1 MAVFSPA
8 EIAYLQSQMLGRI
21 ASVGRDGQPHVVPV
35 AFRYNADL
43 DTIDVGGHGFAR
55 RKKFRDVRR
64 NPRVAFVV
72 DDVPSTDPWTP
83 RGIEVRGEAEISDTG
98 GKEIMP
104 DFDDEMFSHQGAT
117 HRQLGTRGG
126 EMGGER
132 SLGDLTR
139 RGPERA
145 PGQGKRGPV
154 GAGRPIDP
162 FGRTIR
168 GRRRPGWRG

>member
-1 MAVFSPA
+1 MEQSGSEEQGGAGMAVFTPA

-83 RGIEVRGEAEISDTG
+83 RGIEVRGEAKISDTG

-104 DFDDEMFSHQGAT
+104 DFDHEMFRIRARRIVSWGI
-117 HRQLGTRGG
+117 
-126 EMGGER
+126 EGER
-132 SLGDLTR
+132 WAVNARSVT
-139 RGPERA
+139 
-145 PGQGKRGPV
+145 
-154 GAGRPIDP
+154 
-162 FGRTIR
+162 
-168 GRRRPGWRG
+168 